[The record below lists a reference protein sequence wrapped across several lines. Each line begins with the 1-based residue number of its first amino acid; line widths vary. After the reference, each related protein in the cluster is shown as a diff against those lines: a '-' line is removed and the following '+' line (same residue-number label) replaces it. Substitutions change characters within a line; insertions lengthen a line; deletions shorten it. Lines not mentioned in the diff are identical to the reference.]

1 MTGYTKRSTILRYGS
16 LAIFCPKYMLM
27 HKILCPLS
35 RKQDADDQKRKLN
48 CLLLLGPVLNTRPV
62 ETDSCTPFLINVL
75 GLRTG
80 VHLAKEDIAFSE
92 VKKMGEEKRSA
103 FIR

>member
-16 LAIFCPKYMLM
+16 LAIFCPNDMLM